1 MQEFN
6 LNCGKDE
13 RDLILGKLKRM
24 FSSPIESDKSL
35 KTVPTRITFIWSLVI
50 SFLLA
55 IEPQLRIKDII
66 AAL

>member
-24 FSSPIESDKSL
+24 FSSSNINALIGSAFSLPYL
-35 KTVPTRITFIWSLVI
+35 KTLVE
-50 SFLLA
+50 
-55 IEPQLRIKDII
+55 IELKNSK
-66 AAL
+66 